1 MPIQARSDPDCLY
14 SWHRRRAM
22 PESLSEPVRSLP
34 DTSWPGREGPRPG
47 SAESLDRTPGINGA
61 HPRLFKE
68 IPQRISSASCVS
80 CLVRHLGNRLRWP
93 VLGRSDG
100 LLLPPIFPNLLQ
112 IL

>member
-34 DTSWPGREGPRPG
+34 DTSRPGREGPRPG

-68 IPQRISSASCVS
+68 IPQNFIGELCFVS
-80 CLVRHLGNRLRWP
+80 CPTPGEP
-93 VLGRSDG
+93 ASMAGAG
-100 LLLPPIFPNLLQ
+100 AQ
-112 IL
+112 